1 MENAAGRF
9 APPLLGKERE
19 LLAVFL
25 LIAVFLLVGLLSL
38 AAIFLLIA
46 VLLLATVVAL
56 HEDTSFHM
64 PEYGGILAGT
74 AEIIHR
80 KGKNYG

>member
-1 MENAAGRF
+1 MENAAGHF
-9 APPLLGKERE
+9 APPLSGKERE
-19 LLAVFL
+19 LLAV
-25 LIAVFLLVGLLSL
+25 
-38 AAIFLLIA
+38 FLLIA

-64 PEYGGILAGT
+64 PEYGGILTGT

-80 KGKNYG
+80 RGKNYG